1 MFYTRQTGSLSY
13 FVQWSHEDDLVD
25 KKEEEDKTPP
35 PLGNGGKTD
44 LYIWT

>member
-25 KKEEEDKTPP
+25 KKEEEDKQKAKQLKRNNNKNT
-35 PLGNGGKTD
+35 L
-44 LYIWT
+44 

>member
-1 MFYTRQTGSLSY
+1 MKVEESKTEG
-13 FVQWSHEDDLVD
+13 DDK
-25 KKEEEDKTPP
+25 KKEEDDKTPP